1 MNMNNKKYFIFAVF
15 LFYAVPIFSKVTF
28 EKSVYATAAYDDHEE
43 WTTIIIMSDDKR
55 IGYITY
61 AIDRYDVDGNIIP
74 REEYS
79 KVTCAQ
85 CMAYIKFI
93 LIDDNYQKQ
102 GFGKKLILEAFK
114 DMRNKKCT
122 LVTLLSKGEA
132 IGFYKK
138 IGFTTDAQEVKLFVE
153 LFHRN
158 DYMPMQYR
166 FR

>member
-43 WTTIIIMSDDKR
+43 WTTIIIMSDDNR

-102 GFGKKLILEAFK
+102 GFGKELILQALK
-114 DMRNKKCT
+114 T
-122 LVTLLSKGEA
+122 
-132 IGFYKK
+132 
-138 IGFTTDAQEVKLFVE
+138 
-153 LFHRN
+153 
-158 DYMPMQYR
+158 
-166 FR
+166 

>member
-1 MNMNNKKYFIFAVF
+1 
-15 LFYAVPIFSKVTF
+15 
-28 EKSVYATAAYDDHEE
+28 
-43 WTTIIIMSDDKR
+43 
-55 IGYITY
+55 
-61 AIDRYDVDGNIIP
+61 
-74 REEYS
+74 
-79 KVTCAQ
+79 
-85 CMAYIKFI
+85 
-93 LIDDNYQKQ
+93 
-102 GFGKKLILEAFK
+102 
-114 DMRNKKCT
+114 MRNKKCT